1 MLNERSSQGVTD
13 SHRGPGGPPP
23 EALAQA
29 TRGTADKG
37 SAHRLRESD
46 TCNAPESPD
55 LGLDAAA
62 GTPAPGIADLHSSEL
77 LPHLIRL
84 CRVPRR

>member
-1 MLNERSSQGVTD
+1 MTD
-13 SHRGPGGPPP
+13 SHRGLGGQPL
-23 EALAQA
+23 ETSARAS
-29 TRGTADKG
+29 RGTWDKG

-46 TCNAPESPD
+46 TCNAPEAPD

-77 LPHLIRL
+77 LPHLVRL